1 MTHPPLA
8 RLPCRWRGGL
18 RLALALALTLVL
30 TLALF
35 DAMAAERPPT
45 ASPAGAATGAAAQ
58 GPLPA
63 GRPKI
68 GLVLS
73 GGGARGAAHV
83 GVLKVL
89 ESMRVPI
96 DYIAG
101 TSMGSIVGGAYA
113 SGTSVAEMEAVL
125 GKLSTAALLLDR
137 PERIDQPIRRRRDD
151 LPPFIGPEV
160 GVRGG
165 TLRLPS
171 GAVSGVALEAV
182 LRRLVR
188 TSGVVLFDRLPI
200 PFHAMATDIENGD
213 HVVLV
218 RGDLAG
224 AMRASMAVPG
234 LVAPAEIDGRLL
246 IDGGLTRN
254 LPVDAVR
261 AMGADIVIAVNL
273 GTPLLR
279 RDQIDSLLGV
289 SVQMLNILTEQNV
302 RTSLAELRPQDIL
315 IEPALGDY
323 SAGDFDNMEK
333 TVPIGEAAA
342 RKVATRLQ
350 ALALPAQAYAALRA
364 AQSVPAVVDR
374 RPIDEIRVEGVSRVN
389 PAVVIDALET
399 RVGEPVDPGV
409 LDADLRRVFGRGE
422 FESVRYSLLDEP
434 GRRILSIRAPEK
446 SWGPGYLR
454 FGLGLSS
461 DLQGESYFN
470 FLGSY
475 RREWVNALG
484 AEWRTDLQLGGD
496 NRLVSE
502 FYQPL
507 SVDQSLFLAPRIEA
521 GRRPV
526 PLYRGDVRLGR
537 FDETV
542 QRVALDVGSQFG
554 RYGEGRVGILRGER
568 RLSIDT
574 GAIALPPG
582 TSPFEEGAVTAR
594 VLIDRLDSVRFSRSG
609 YSGVMNLFGS
619 RTALGADADYTRFD
633 IDLLAARSFGAHTL
647 QFGVRSS
654 GAVGSSPLPLTDL
667 VQWGGFQQ
675 QSGYRAGQLLG
686 RSLDYGRVTYLN
698 QFIKRGL
705 LEGAYLGAS
714 LEAGRVGGSLFPESP
729 QGHLLSGSM
738 FIAMDTLLGPVYL
751 AWGHAR
757 DGSSSLYLYLGRP

>member
-1 MTHPPLA
+1 VTDA
-8 RLPCRWRGGL
+8 RAGGLLRRWRILL
-18 RLALALALTLVL
+18 RLAFAGGLMLAAYQE
-30 TLALF
+30 A
-35 DAMAAERPPT
+35 AAEPPAASGTT
-45 ASPAGAATGAAAQ
+45 ASSAAVAAH
-58 GPLPA
+58 GPVPA

-89 ESMRVPI
+89 ESMRIPI

-113 SGTSVAEMEAVL
+113 SGTSIAEMEAVL
-125 GKLSTAALLLDR
+125 GKLTTAALLVDR

-151 LPPFIGPEV
+151 LTPYIGPEF
-160 GVRGG
+160 GVQGG
-165 TLRLPS
+165 SLRLPR

-182 LRRLVR
+182 LRGLVR
-188 TSGVVLFDRLPI
+188 TRGIDRFDRLPI
-200 PFHAMATDIENGD
+200 PFHAMATDIETGA
-213 HVVLV
+213 HVVLS
-218 RGDLAG
+218 RGDLAE

-246 IDGGLTRN
+246 IDGGITRN

-279 RDQIDSLLGV
+279 RDQINSLLGV

-302 RTSLAELRPQDIL
+302 RASLAQLRPQDIL
-315 IEPALGDY
+315 IEPELGEY

-342 RKVATRLQ
+342 WKVAARLQ
-350 ALALPAQAYAALRA
+350 ALGLAPEAYAGLRA
-364 AQSVPAVVDR
+364 KQSVPMLVDR

-389 PAVVIDALET
+389 PAVVINALET
-399 RVGEPVDPGV
+399 RVGQPVDARV
-409 LDADLRRVFGRGE
+409 LDSDLRRVFGRGE
-422 FESVRYSLLDEP
+422 FEHVRYSLIDEP

-461 DLQGESYFN
+461 DLQGESHFN
-470 FLGSY
+470 LLGSY
-475 RREWVNALG
+475 RREWMNSLG
-484 AEWRTDLQLGGD
+484 AEWRTDLQLGRD
-496 NRLVSE
+496 NRFVSE

-507 SVDQSLFLAPRIEA
+507 TVDQLLFVAPRIEA

-526 PLYRGDVRLGR
+526 PLFRGDARVGR
-537 FDETV
+537 FDE
-542 QRVALDVGSQFG
+542 QSARVGLDVGSQFG
-554 RYGEGRVGILRGER
+554 RFAEARVGVLRGER
-568 RLSIDT
+568 RLAVDT
-574 GAIALPPG
+574 GVIAVPPGASTLDEGAIAG
-582 TSPFEEGAVTAR
+582 R
-594 VLIDRLDSVRFSRSG
+594 ILIDRLDSVRFSRSG
-609 YSGVMNLFGS
+609 YSAVANLLGS
-619 RTALGADADYTRFD
+619 RTALGASAGYTRFD
-633 IDLLAARSFGAHTL
+633 VDLLGAASFGAHTFQL
-647 QFGVRSS
+647 GLRSS
-654 GAVGSSPLPLTDL
+654 GSIGSSPLPLSDL

-686 RSLDYGRVTYLN
+686 QSLDYGRVTYLN
-698 QFIKRGL
+698 QLIKRGL
-705 LEGAYLGAS
+705 LEGAYVGAS
-714 LEAGRVGGSLFPESP
+714 LEAGRVGGALFPESP
-729 QGHLLSGSM
+729 QGLLVSGSL

-757 DGSSSLYLYLGRP
+757 DGSNSLYLYLGRP

>member
-1 MTHPPLA
+1 LR
-8 RLPCRWRGGL
+8 RLRG
-18 RLALALALTLVL
+18 
-30 TLALF
+30 ALF
-35 DAMAAERPPT
+35 AVLCALPAVVAAQ
-45 ASPAGAATGAAAQ
+45 AVGAADPGTAAAATPLPGTAAAH
-58 GPLPA
+58 GPMPA
-63 GRPKI
+63 GRPRI

-89 ESMRVPI
+89 ESMRIPI
-96 DYIAG
+96 DFIAG

-113 SGTSVAEMEAVL
+113 SGTSIAEMEAVL
-125 GKLSTAALLLDR
+125 GNLSTAALLVDR

-151 LPPFIGPEV
+151 LTPYIGPEF
-160 GVRGG
+160 GVAGG
-165 TLRLPS
+165 GLRLPR

-182 LRRLVR
+182 LRGLVR
-188 TSGVVLFDRLPI
+188 SRGIDDFDRLPI
-200 PFHAMATDIENGD
+200 PFRAMATDIENGR
-213 HVVLV
+213 HVVLS

-261 AMGADIVIAVNL
+261 EMGADIVIAVNL

-302 RTSLAELRPQDIL
+302 RLSLAQLRPQDVL

-342 RKVATRLQ
+342 RAAAARLQ
-350 ALALPAQAYAALRA
+350 HLALSAPAYAALRA
-364 AQSVPAVVDR
+364 AQSVPVVVDR

-389 PAVVIDALET
+389 PAVVVNALET
-399 RVGEPVDPGV
+399 RVGQPVDPRV
-409 LDADLRRVFGRGE
+409 LDADVRRVFGRGE
-422 FESVRYSLLDEP
+422 FEHVQYSLLDEP

-461 DLQGESYFN
+461 DLQGEGSFN
-470 FLGSY
+470 LLGSY
-475 RREWVNALG
+475 RREWINALG
-484 AEWRTDLQLGGD
+484 AEWRTDLQLGRD

-507 SVDQSLFLAPRIEA
+507 TVDQLLFVAPRVEV

-526 PLYRGDVRLGR
+526 PLYRGDVRIGR
-537 FDETV
+537 FDEVTS
-542 QRVALDVGSQFG
+542 RVALDVGSQFG
-554 RYGEGRVGILRGER
+554 RYAEARVGVLRGER
-568 RLSIDT
+568 RLAVDT
-574 GAIALPPG
+574 GAITLPPEIG
-582 TSPFEEGAVTAR
+582 SFDEGAFTGR
-594 VLIDRLDSVRFSRSG
+594 ILIDRLDSVRFSRKG
-609 YSGVMNLFGS
+609 YSAVMNLFGS
-619 RTALGADADYTRFD
+619 RTALGASAPYTRFD
-633 IDLLAARSFGAHTL
+633 VDLLGAASYGAHTFQVGL
-647 QFGVRSS
+647 RSS
-654 GAVGSSPLPLTDL
+654 GVVGASPLPLSDL

-686 RSLDYGRVTYLN
+686 QSLDYGRVTYLN
-698 QFIKRGL
+698 QLIKRGL
-705 LEGAYLGAS
+705 LEGAYVGAS
-714 LEAGRVGGSLFPESP
+714 LEVGRVGGPLFPDSP
-729 QGHLLSGSM
+729 QGLLVSGSL
-738 FIAMDTLLGPVYL
+738 FIAMDTLLGPVYF

-757 DGSSSLYLYLGRP
+757 DGSNSLYLYLGRP